1 MNHNIFSSLILPFS
15 LLIKNLFIIIIII
28 NLTFLLL
35 QDHYFVGAVDQYY
48 LNCSLPARTCGDNQT
63 IRFPFYLRD
72 QQNPYCGY
80 PGFEVSCDEDGH
92 SILNLFVNDPYI
104 VRHISYEKR
113 SLIVSNAAISHNSTP
128 NCIPPLQ
135 NISFPNERFKL
146 PKQNQVFLLSDCSPP
161 RVPEYEI
168 GCSSENAT
176 NWILGVPENEKEQLG
191 NLSKKCGDGKVVVM
205 PVKDYDSSD
214 DESVGMRQV
223 LSRGFELTW
232 KADDCSRCQN
242 SGGVCGF
249 NTSSYLFQCY
259 CEDRPHRVRCQGD
272 GGSRKWKLGLG
283 IGVGFLGLFLIA
295 IFIICC
301 YKKRRAS
308 SNIFSRSTTDP
319 YLNTDVEGGS
329 CYFGVP
335 VFPFNDLAKATN
347 NFASEK
353 ELGDG
358 GFGSVYHGKLKD
370 GREVAVKR
378 LYEHNYKRV
387 EQFMNEI
394 EILTRLRHRNLV
406 SLYGCT
412 SRHSRELLLVYEYIP
427 NGTVADH
434 LHGEQAKPGLLP
446 WSIRMSIAIET
457 ATALA
462 YLHASEI
469 VHRDVKTNNILL
481 DNNFTVKVAD
491 FGLSRLFPNDVTH
504 VSTAPQGTPGYVDP
518 EYHQCYQLTS
528 KSDVYSFGVVL
539 IELISSLPAVDITR
553 HRHEINLANLATSKI
568 QKCEF
573 HELIDPSTGFETDS
587 EVRRMTIA
595 VAELAFQCL
604 QQNKEMRPSM
614 EEVLETLKSIESRE
628 DSPDENQEKEF
639 DDIRIIKSEQPP
651 PPSPECDEVGLLKN
665 MRPPASPIS
674 VTHKWPSTRSITP
687 NVSG

>member
-1 MNHNIFSSLILPFS
+1 M
-15 LLIKNLFIIIIII
+15 
-28 NLTFLLL
+28 T
-35 QDHYFVGAVDQYY
+35 
-48 LNCSLPARTCGDNQT
+48 
-63 IRFPFYLRD
+63 
-72 QQNPYCGY
+72 
-80 PGFEVSCDEDGH
+80 
-92 SILNLFVNDPYI
+92 LFVL
-104 VRHISYEKR
+104 V
-113 SLIVSNAAISHNSTP
+113 LI
-128 NCIPPLQ
+128 
-135 NISFPNERFKL
+135 
-146 PKQNQVFLLSDCSPP
+146 
-161 RVPEYEI
+161 
-168 GCSSENAT
+168 
-176 NWILGVPENEKEQLG
+176 
-191 NLSKKCGDGKVVVM
+191 
-205 PVKDYDSSD
+205 
-214 DESVGMRQV
+214 
-223 LSRGFELTW
+223 
-232 KADDCSRCQN
+232 
-242 SGGVCGF
+242 
-249 NTSSYLFQCY
+249 
-259 CEDRPHRVRCQGD
+259 
-272 GGSRKWKLGLG
+272 
-283 IGVGFLGLFLIA
+283 
-295 IFIICC
+295 
-301 YKKRRAS
+301 
-308 SNIFSRSTTDP
+308 
-319 YLNTDVEGGS
+319 
-329 CYFGVP
+329 
-335 VFPFNDLAKATN
+335 
-347 NFASEK
+347 
-353 ELGDG
+353 
-358 GFGSVYHGKLKD
+358 GKLKD